1 MLPDTPHRPE
11 HPGAGERQDREGE
24 HEALDLLAQSVRLA
38 LEADLQGADYF
49 NIAAVDAAM
58 GTRP

>member
-11 HPGAGERQDREGE
+11 HHGAGEWQDCEGE

-38 LEADLQGADYF
+38 LEADLQGADYL